1 MQTLTLQEAAA
12 MLKTTPE
19 TVSAMIRNERLPAA
33 KIGRAWVLVDVD
45 VIRWLR
51 GRYAREEKKCGSSE
65 EVRPILG
72 GVISGTKA
80 DALEK
85 ALARSTG
92 AKRKNTRTVS
102 KPSSGD
108 TLDSAN
114 VLPLHGTPPS

>member
-1 MQTLTLQEAAA
+1 MQTLTLLEAAA
-12 MLKTTPE
+12 MLNTTPE

-51 GRYAREEKKCGSSE
+51 GRYAREEKECTSSGE
-65 EVRPILG
+65 AMPMHG
-72 GVISGTKA
+72 GAISGTRA

-85 ALARSTG
+85 ALARATG
-92 AKRKNTRTVS
+92 AKRRSTRTDS

-108 TLDSAN
+108 AADSAN
-114 VLPLHGTPPS
+114 VRPLHGTPPS

>member
-1 MQTLTLQEAAA
+1 
-12 MLKTTPE
+12 MLNTTPE

-51 GRYAREEKKCGSSE
+51 GRYAREEKECGSSG
-65 EVRPILG
+65 EVRAMPG
-72 GVISGTKA
+72 GVTSGTRVG
-80 DALEK
+80 ALEK

-92 AKRKNTRTVS
+92 AKRKSTRTVS

-114 VLPLHGTPPS
+114 VRPLHGTPRS

>member
-1 MQTLTLQEAAA
+1 MQTLSLREAAA
-12 MLKTTPE
+12 MLHTTPE

-51 GRYAREEKKCGSSE
+51 GRYAREEKKCGFSE
-65 EVRPILG
+65 EARPIPG
-72 GVISGTKA
+72 GVTSGTRA
-80 DALEK
+80 GALEK
-85 ALARSTG
+85 ALARPTG
-92 AKRKNTRTVS
+92 AKRKSTQTVS

-114 VLPLHGTPPS
+114 VRPLHGTPRS

>member
-1 MQTLTLQEAAA
+1 MQTLSLREAAA

-51 GRYAREEKKCGSSE
+51 GRYLREEKECGSSGE
-65 EVRPILG
+65 AMLMHG
-72 GVISGTKA
+72 GAISGTKA
-80 DALEK
+80 GALEK
-85 ALARSTG
+85 ALARPTG
-92 AKRKNTRTVS
+92 AKRKSMRTGS

-108 TLDSAN
+108 APDSAN
-114 VLPLHGTPPS
+114 VRPLHGTPPS